1 MSKSTVESWIKFVM
15 NSYRKQAL
23 TLAHELDQW
32 VAPSIVMPGG
42 PSLAVAPEKKDVK
55 STFLLAL
62 GQLALME
69 PSSNAERLHLRED
82 LGLDSLDLVELVMN
96 CETSLGIVLADAE
109 WLGLSTISEW
119 IQLLEKKVTA
129 R

>member
-1 MSKSTVESWIKFVM
+1 M

-32 VAPSIVMPGG
+32 VAPSVVMPGG
-42 PSLAVAPEKKDVK
+42 SSYVVAPEKKDVK

-62 GQLALME
+62 GHLALME
-69 PSSNAERLHLRED
+69 PASNADRLHLRED

-119 IQLLEKKVTA
+119 VQLLERKVA
-129 R
+129 A

>member
-1 MSKSTVESWIKFVM
+1 M

-23 TLAHELDQW
+23 TLAQELDQW
-32 VAPSIVMPGG
+32 VAPTITMTGG
-42 PSLAVAPEKKDVK
+42 PSLVVAQEKKDVK
-55 STFLLAL
+55 STFFLAL

-69 PSSNAERLHLRED
+69 PASNAERLHLRED

-119 IQLLEKKVTA
+119 IQLLEKKVTS